1 MVCNCFDGFEQVNS
15 GWLISDVFNWW
26 INLKSKTCIEFVI
39 NNVSPQCNVKIIL
52 NSKVEEICRDCS
64 PIFLWIKW
72 QRTRILFSLIR
83 SIFITLWNTL
93 WSVLQKKSTVNTVN
107 FFTESSILDVSLGSE
122 HVSDYPKFFSII
134 IKWRFHF
141 EFFMNVSNLIS
152 ILLSYL
158 GKKFSR

>member
-15 GWLISDVFNWW
+15 GWLISYVFNWW

-39 NNVSPQCNVKIIL
+39 NNVSSQCNVKIIL

-72 QRTRILFSLIR
+72 QHTRILFSLIR

-107 FFTESSILDVSLGSE
+107 FFCRKLHLRCFIGFWTRLWLSRG
-122 HVSDYPKFFSII
+122 FFYY
-134 IKWRFHF
+134 
-141 EFFMNVSNLIS
+141 N
-152 ILLSYL
+152 
-158 GKKFSR
+158 